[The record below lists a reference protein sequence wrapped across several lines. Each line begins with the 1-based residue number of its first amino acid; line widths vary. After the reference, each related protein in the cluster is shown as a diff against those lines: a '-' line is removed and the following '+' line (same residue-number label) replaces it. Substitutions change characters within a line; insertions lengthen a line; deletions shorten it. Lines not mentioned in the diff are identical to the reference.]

1 LQTQPNEW
9 PFPNRLLPHFYS
21 LWYADGNMPLLV
33 CEEHFRHHTCDIV
46 ANEHNSNTSLMPKN
60 IKLQKPIMSYNLEFF
75 VNCLGL
81 QNAVA
86 NCKTLGA
93 LQDDYSMSF
102 FCLQRFH
109 YSLSG

>member
-1 LQTQPNEW
+1 M
-9 PFPNRLLPHFYS
+9 R
-21 LWYADGNMPLLV
+21 LLV
-33 CEEHFRHHTCDIV
+33 CEEHFQHPCDIV

-86 NCKTLGA
+86 IAKLWGHIKIYIFACRGFIIPYQVNPSKK
-93 LQDDYSMSF
+93 Y
-102 FCLQRFH
+102 
-109 YSLSG
+109 